1 VNSPAQRFFVVYTT
15 LLAGLLLAIF
25 PLPDWAERLRPDWV
39 ALILIYWCI
48 SLPNQTSLST
58 AFIFGLLLDIA
69 TGTLLGQHGLGL
81 TLVCY
86 IVLKN
91 HARFRLFPLL
101 QQGLLIM
108 LILMGQ
114 QLIFLW
120 IYGITNRP
128 PENLWLYFLPSVI
141 ALVLWPWL
149 YVFMRSIQRRFLP
162 SHHH

>member
-1 VNSPAQRFFVVYTT
+1 MNSAGQRFFVVYTT

-48 SLPNQTSLST
+48 GLPNQISLST

-141 ALVLWPWL
+141 ALVLWPWV
-149 YVFMRSIQRRFLP
+149 YVFMRNIQRRFLP
-162 SHHH
+162 SNH